1 MPETHNVSPGVRNT
15 SIVGMVRAWIFALV
29 VVGAAGPALAG
40 GTYRYRLPTPMGE
53 LLYAKPE
60 VRWAIWSDDGL
71 KVTDVRLLC
80 NGKLVPARY
89 DSVARAVVYSPAE
102 PLEVGNHK
110 FECIVTLDERHT
122 AQQDWTVRVRPDAA
136 QSLPQPSPSSIE
148 AAQALNRIRARLGLS
163 PVKTHLALT
172 AASGLQTKTIAQT
185 GIFDHVQGVAT
196 GSTPGDRAM
205 LYGYGE
211 AVSELLSSGITSPSL
226 SVRSLYDAPYH
237 RVPLLAPGRP
247 DFGASVNGDVTAL
260 LVSDGQDGM
269 TVSPANEE
277 DGVPTSWDGIE
288 TPSPTR
294 DAGVAPP
301 FGYPVVVA
309 LFGQGE
315 WALLKAEVTGP
326 DGKPVKSVLRHR
338 GNDSFAGRAVILVPT
353 KPLQPGTKYE
363 ATVAV
368 LTRYGTKAK
377 TWSFT
382 TGSR

>member
-1 MPETHNVSPGVRNT
+1 MGRT
-15 SIVGMVRAWIFALV
+15 WFFALL
-29 VVGAAGPALAG
+29 VVGTAGPALAG
-40 GTYRYRLPTPMGE
+40 GTYRYRLPMPMGE

-60 VRWAIWSDDGL
+60 VRWAIWSDDGM

-80 NGKLVPARY
+80 DGNQVPARY
-89 DSVARAVVYSPAE
+89 DSDARAVVYSPTK
-102 PLEVGNHK
+102 PLAVGNHK
-110 FECIVTLDERHT
+110 FECTVTLDDRHT
-122 AQQDWTVRVRPDAA
+122 ARQDWSVRVRPDAA
-136 QSLPQPSPSSIE
+136 QSLPQPSPTSIE
-148 AAQALNRIRARLGLS
+148 AAQALNRIRARLGLG

-172 AASGLQTKTIAQT
+172 AASGFQTKTIAQT
-185 GIFDHVQGVAT
+185 GNFDHVQGVEL

-237 RVPLLAPGRP
+237 RIPLLALGRP

-260 LVSDGQDGM
+260 LVSEGQDGM

-277 DGVPTSWDGIE
+277 QGVPTSWDGIE

-294 DAGVAPP
+294 DAGIAPP

-315 WALLKAEVTGP
+315 WALLKSEIAGP
-326 DGKPVKSVLRHR
+326 DGKPVTAVLRHR

-353 KPLQPGTKYE
+353 KPLRPGTKYR

-368 LTRYGTKAK
+368 LTGSGTKAK

-382 TGSR
+382 TDSR